1 MCDLVCPI
9 KTYASLEIT
18 GGGYVKAYGGWY
30 KNADIRF
37 DSSSGGA
44 FTLLANA
51 VIEQGGIV
59 YGCILNDSM
68 RAVHVGVDKKEDL
81 GKLRGSKYVQS
92 ELGNVF
98 SEVKKFLET
107 GRKVLF
113 VGTPCQIAGLNS
125 YLGER
130 NKSKNLYK
138 VDFICHGV
146 PSPKVFESHIKH
158 LEKQNDSKVVSFR
171 FRNKDHGWNSTG
183 IQLGTEAAFMNGK
196 KVRKYP
202 AYNDSY
208 MNGFLDDLYL
218 RPSCYSCSFKKIPKG
233 YADFTIADFW
243 GVNKVSKN
251 LDDKKGT
258 SLVLVH
264 NEHANKLWDQ
274 VKHDFYF
281 KQVDFERAVRRNK
294 SLYRS
299 AGKNHTREEFF
310 NAFDKKGYSY
320 AAKKYMSAYIWFVHK
335 LVKMAKDL
343 LKR

>member
-1 MCDLVCPI
+1 
-9 KTYASLEIT
+9 
-18 GGGYVKAYGGWY
+18 
-30 KNADIRF
+30 
-37 DSSSGGA
+37 
-44 FTLLANA
+44 
-51 VIEQGGIV
+51 
-59 YGCILNDSM
+59 
-68 RAVHVGVDKKEDL
+68 
-81 GKLRGSKYVQS
+81 
-92 ELGNVF
+92 
-98 SEVKKFLET
+98 
-107 GRKVLF
+107 
-113 VGTPCQIAGLNS
+113 
-125 YLGER
+125 
-130 NKSKNLYK
+130 
-138 VDFICHGV
+138 
-146 PSPKVFESHIKH
+146 
-158 LEKQNDSKVVSFR
+158 
-171 FRNKDHGWNSTG
+171 
-183 IQLGTEAAFMNGK
+183 
-196 KVRKYP
+196 
-202 AYNDSY
+202 